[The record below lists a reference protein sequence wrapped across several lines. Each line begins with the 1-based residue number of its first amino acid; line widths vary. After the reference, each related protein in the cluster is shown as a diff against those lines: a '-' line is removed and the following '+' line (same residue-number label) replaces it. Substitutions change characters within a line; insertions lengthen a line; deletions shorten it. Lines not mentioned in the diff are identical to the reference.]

1 MRVCGFYTKR
11 PDSCT
16 VNGGFCQ
23 GWERGCRESGVLVTN
38 HVLAGAVIGAV
49 VKRPVA
55 ALAIGVVSH
64 VAMDAVPHWGL
75 AHAGLEGDVM
85 RDPKFLRVAYRDG
98 FAGLAAMGAAFG
110 LARGRRLP
118 VLAGMV
124 GAALLDLDKPGRYF
138 VGFSPFPEAV
148 DRFHARIQ
156 EGREH
161 DHRMGQ
167 EFAIAAGLA
176 ALMAGCVSGRL
187 RRPRPASAGLLR
199 SVGPLPHAGRV
210 R

>member
-1 MRVCGFYTKR
+1 
-11 PDSCT
+11 
-16 VNGGFCQ
+16 
-23 GWERGCRESGVLVTN
+23 VLVTN

-49 VKRPVA
+49 VKRPLP
-55 ALAIGVVSH
+55 ALALGVVSH
-64 VAMDAVPHWGL
+64 LAMDSIPHWGL
-75 AHAGLEGDVM
+75 AHEDLQGDVM
-85 RDPKFLRVAYRDG
+85 RNPKFLRVAYRDG
-98 FAGLAAMGAAFG
+98 FAGLAAMGAAVG

-138 VGFSPFPEAV
+138 VGVSPFPETV

-167 EFAIAAGLA
+167 EFAVAAGLA
-176 ALMAGCVSGRL
+176 GLVAGCVSGRL